1 MFSFKNNITTRW
13 ILLMFSFVIVS
24 LILWNT
30 YLIFISFREEERV
43 KMEIWAKAYE
53 TINNA
58 DPEHTDIDF
67 PSQIVIKNTSI
78 PIILTNGK
86 DSILNLANIDVN
98 KYKSYDAQLKLL
110 KELKSANPPIEI
122 NHPIE
127 NQFIYYGNSTII
139 TKLKFYPLALILILL
154 LFGIL
159 VVSYF
164 KTLKSSTE
172 SRLWAGMAKET
183 AHQIGTPLTSLLGWT
198 ELLRMENTPK
208 EMLDEIEKDVHRLQ
222 IIADRFSKI
231 GSKTDLELLNIVDLT
246 RESFSYLQARSS
258 KQIEFRFEST
268 ADIVPIWLN
277 STLHIWTIENLV
289 KNAIDAIKG
298 KGKITIRIKYND
310 PYVQIFVIDTG
321 KGIEKNKFQTV
332 FEPGYSTK
340 KRGWGL
346 GLSLTKRIVETY
358 HKGKIKV
365 LHSELNKGT
374 TFLITYKKR
383 N

>member
-1 MFSFKNNITTRW
+1 MFAFKGNITTRW
-13 ILLMFSFVIVS
+13 ILLASSFIIVA
-24 LILWNT
+24 LILWNNF
-30 YLIFISFREEERV
+30 LIFNTFREEERV

-58 DPEHTDIDF
+58 DPERTDIEF
-67 PSQIVIKNTSI
+67 PSHIVIKNTSI
-78 PIILTNGK
+78 PIILTNSN
-86 DSILNLANIDVN
+86 DSILDLANVDLK
-98 KYKSYDAQLKLL
+98 KYNSYSDKLKLL
-110 KELKSANPPIEI
+110 EELKSANAPIEI
-122 NHPIE
+122 KHPIE
-127 NQFIYYGNSTII
+127 NQFIYYGNSILI
-139 TKLKFYPLALILILL
+139 TKLKLYPLALILILV

-164 KTLKSSTE
+164 KTLKTSTE
-172 SRLWAGMAKET
+172 NSLWAGMAKET

-198 ELLRMENTPK
+198 ELLRMENTPI
-208 EMLDEIEKDVHRLQ
+208 EMLKEIEKDVNRLQ

-231 GSKTDLELLNIVDLT
+231 GSQTDLELLNIVDLT
-246 RESFSYLQARSS
+246 RESFSYLQTRSS
-258 KQIEFRFEST
+258 KQIEFKFDSS
-268 ADIVPIWLN
+268 ADVVPIWLDP
-277 STLHIWTIENLV
+277 TLHIWTIENLI

-310 PYVQIFVIDTG
+310 PYVQIYVIDTG
-321 KGIEKNKFQTV
+321 KGIEKNKFQTI

-365 LHSELNKGT
+365 LYSEINKGT
-374 TFLITYKKR
+374 TFLITYKKT
-383 N
+383 